1 MTTTGGSSAGLGIVI
16 LAVGLLMGGLATV
29 TLRSIWSRSPGP
41 PPPPGPGGGRVG
53 SEPPASPRPL
63 HPLLRAALSID
74 FGCLAMVAAVLCVLG
89 LVLILRATVG

>member
-41 PPPPGPGGGRVG
+41 RGPGGGRVG